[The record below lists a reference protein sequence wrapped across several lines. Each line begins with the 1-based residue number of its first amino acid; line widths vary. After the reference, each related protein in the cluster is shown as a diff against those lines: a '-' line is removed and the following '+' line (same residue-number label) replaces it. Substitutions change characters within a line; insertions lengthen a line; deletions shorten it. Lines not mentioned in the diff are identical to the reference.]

1 MSRVPPEELEKMEAW
16 ATLVDMCRDRS
27 AADPGRRI
35 FVFLENGIDE
45 SAALTLAD
53 VDRRSRAIAVR
64 LSELAAPGSRVLL
77 SYPPGLDFVT
87 GFFGALYAGMIA
99 VPVAPIDG
107 DCNDVKR
114 SRIESIARSAEP
126 DVLLTSAAAVDQVKK
141 ELADTGR
148 LCGLHVVASDEVPD
162 DAASRWTRPDI
173 GPSTVAYLQY
183 SSGSTGQPKGVVLR
197 HASVLHNLAL
207 IVENGSDGGG
217 ERPPSF
223 ISWLP
228 MFHDMGLISSVVE
241 PIYAGY
247 DAVLMPPVAFVHR
260 PFSWLRAIS
269 NVGRANAAA
278 PNFAYE
284 MCARRSRPDQRA
296 QLDLSGWTIALV
308 GAEPVRARTMR
319 LFAETFAPCGFR
331 PETFFP
337 SYGLAESTVM
347 VSGGPVGRGAVM
359 HTFDA
364 QALAAGRVQL
374 AGPGGAGTGGAS
386 TGGAGTGGAG
396 TGGGRELVG
405 CGQIQPTLTVV
416 IARPGTDEPCAQ
428 DEVGEILVSSRSVG
442 DGYWNQ
448 PEETERTFHARVRGY
463 GERDFLR
470 TGDLGFVF
478 GDQLFVT
485 GRLKDVVII
494 DGHNHYPHDI
504 ELTVDA
510 SHPAIRD
517 GFCCALSVEEGD
529 AERLVVLAEVS
540 VRKMKSQDTAS
551 ATGALAASDE
561 VAAAVRRAVTAEH
574 GIAVSDVVLLKLGTL
589 PFTSSGKIQRMEC
602 RARYQSGDFDR
613 L

>member
-1 MSRVPPEELEKMEAW
+1 VEFAKMRAW

-27 AADPGRRI
+27 AEDPGRRA
-35 FVFLENGIDE
+35 FAFLENGINE
-45 SAALTLAD
+45 SAALTRAEL
-53 VDRRSRAIAVR
+53 DRRARAIAVR

-99 VPVAPIDG
+99 VPVAPVDG
-107 DCNDVKR
+107 DSSDVKR

-126 DVLLTSAAAVDQVKK
+126 DVLLTSAAAAEQVKK
-141 ELADTGR
+141 VLADAGR

-162 DAASRWTRPDI
+162 AAADQWARPDI

-183 SSGSTGQPKGVVLR
+183 SSGSTGLPKGVILR
-197 HASVLHNLAL
+197 HASVLHNLDL
-207 IVENGSDGGG
+207 ITENGQDDPDG
-217 ERPPSF
+217 RATF

-228 MFHDMGLISSVVE
+228 MFHDMGLISGVVE
-241 PIYAGY
+241 PVYGGF

-269 NVGRANAAA
+269 DAGRASGAA

-296 QLDLSGWTIALV
+296 QLDLSGWAIALV
-308 GAEPVRARTMR
+308 GAEPVRAQTMR

-331 PETFFP
+331 PETLYP

-347 VSGGPVGRGAVM
+347 VSGGPVGRGAV
-359 HTFDA
+359 TYPFDA
-364 QALAAGRVQL
+364 QALAAGQVRL
-374 AGPGGAGTGGAS
+374 AAPGVKE
-386 TGGAGTGGAG
+386 
-396 TGGGRELVG
+396 RELVG
-405 CGQIQPTLTVV
+405 CGEIQPSVTVV
-416 IARPGTDEPCAQ
+416 ITRPGTGEPCAR
-428 DEVGEILVSSRSVG
+428 DAVGEILVSSRSVG

-448 PEETERTFHARVRGY
+448 PLESERTFRARVRGH

-478 GDQLFVT
+478 GGQLFVT

-504 ELTVDA
+504 ELTVST
-510 SHPAIRD
+510 SHPAIRE
-517 GFCCALSVEEGD
+517 GFCCALAVDAGD
-529 AERLVVLAEVS
+529 AERLVVLSEI
-540 VRKMKSQDTAS
+540 S
-551 ATGALAASDE
+551 ARQLKGRDGGVDE
-561 VAAAVRRAVTAEH
+561 VVTAVRRAVTAEH
-574 GIAVSDVVLLKLGTL
+574 GIAVSDVVLLRLGTL
-589 PFTSSGKIQRMEC
+589 PFTSSGKIQRAEC
-602 RARYQSGDFDR
+602 RARYQSGNFDR

>member
-1 MSRVPPEELEKMEAW
+1 MMKSW

-35 FVFLENGIDE
+35 FVFLENGINE

-53 VDRRSRAIAVR
+53 IDLRARAIAVR
-64 LSELAAPGSRVLL
+64 LSERAAPGSRVLL

-99 VPVAPIDG
+99 VPVAPVDG

-126 DVLLTSAAAVDQVKK
+126 DVLLTSAAAIDRVKK
-141 ELADTGR
+141 ALADTGR
-148 LCGLHVVASDEVPD
+148 LSGLHVVASDDVPD
-162 DAASRWTRPDI
+162 DAADQWTRPDI

-183 SSGSTGQPKGVVLR
+183 SSGSTGLPKGVMLR

-207 IVENGSDGGG
+207 IVENASDGVPG
-217 ERPPSF
+217 RPPAF
-223 ISWLP
+223 VSWLP

-241 PIYAGY
+241 PVYAAY

-269 NVGRANAAA
+269 DAGRANAAA

-284 MCARRSRPDQRA
+284 MCARRSKPEQRA
-296 QLDLSGWTIALV
+296 QLDLSRWTLALV

-364 QALAAGRVQL
+364 QALAAGRVRL
-374 AGPGGAGTGGAS
+374 AGPGGGE
-386 TGGAGTGGAG
+386 
-396 TGGGRELVG
+396 RELVG

-416 IARPGTDEPCAQ
+416 ITRPGTDLPCEQ
-428 DEVGEILVSSRSVG
+428 DEVGEILVSSDSVG

-448 PEETERTFHARVRGY
+448 PEETERTFRARVRGY
-463 GERDFLR
+463 GDRDFLR

-504 ELTVDA
+504 ELTVST
-510 SHPAIRD
+510 SHPAIRE
-517 GFCCALSVEEGD
+517 GFCCALSVEDGD
-529 AERLVVLAEVS
+529 AERLVTLAEVS
-540 VRKMKSQDTAS
+540 SRQLKGQDT
-551 ATGALAASDE
+551 GGE

-574 GIAVSDVVLLKLGTL
+574 GIAVSDVVLLRLGTL
-589 PFTSSGKIQRMEC
+589 PFTSSGKIQRNEC
-602 RARYQSGDFDR
+602 RARYQSGDFAR

>member
-1 MSRVPPEELEKMEAW
+1 MKTW

-27 AADPGRRI
+27 VADPSRRI
-35 FVFLENGIDE
+35 FVFLENGMDE

-53 VDRRSRAIAVR
+53 LDLRSRAIAVR

-87 GFFGALYAGMIA
+87 GFFGTLYAGMIA
-99 VPVAPIDG
+99 VPVAPVDG
-107 DCNDVKR
+107 DCNDVKK
-114 SRIESIARSAEP
+114 SRIESIALSAEP
-126 DVLLTSAAAVDQVKK
+126 DVLLTSAAAVERVKK
-141 ELADTGR
+141 ALADSGR
-148 LCGLHVVASDEVPD
+148 LCSLHVVASDEVPD
-162 DAASRWTRPDI
+162 DAAGHWTRPDI

-183 SSGSTGQPKGVVLR
+183 SSGSTGLPKGVMLR

-207 IVENGSDGGG
+207 IVENGSDGAP
-217 ERPPSF
+217 ERPPAF
-223 ISWLP
+223 VSWLP

-247 DAVLMPPVAFVHR
+247 DAVLMPPLAFVHR

-269 NVGRANAAA
+269 DAGRANAAA

-284 MCARRSRPDQRA
+284 MCARRSKPDQRA
-296 QLDLSGWTIALV
+296 QLDLSRWTIALV

-364 QALAAGRVQL
+364 RALAAGQVRL
-374 AGPGGAGTGGAS
+374 AGPGGGE
-386 TGGAGTGGAG
+386 
-396 TGGGRELVG
+396 RELVG

-416 IARPGTDEPCAQ
+416 ITRPGTDVPCAE
-428 DEVGEILVSSRSVG
+428 DEVGEILVSSDSVG

-448 PEETERTFHARVRGY
+448 PEETERAFRARVRGY

-485 GRLKDVVII
+485 GRLKDVII
-494 DGHNHYPHDI
+494 VDGHNHYPHDI
-504 ELTVDA
+504 ELTVGT
-510 SHPAIRD
+510 SHPAIRE
-517 GFCCALSVEEGD
+517 GFCCALSVDEGD
-529 AERLVVLAEVS
+529 AERLVILAEIS
-540 VRKMKSQDTAS
+540 FRQMKSQDTAR
-551 ATGALAASDE
+551 TTSDE

-574 GIAVSDVVLLKLGTL
+574 GIAVSDVVMLRLGTL

>member
-1 MSRVPPEELEKMEAW
+1 MKTW

-27 AADPGRRI
+27 AADPNRRI

-53 VDRRSRAIAVR
+53 VDRRARAIAVR
-64 LSELAAPGSRVLL
+64 LSELAAPGARVLL

-99 VPVAPIDG
+99 VPVAPVDG
-107 DCNDVKR
+107 DSNDVKR

-126 DVLLTSAAAVDQVKK
+126 EVLLTSAAAADRVKK
-141 ELADTGR
+141 ALADSGR
-148 LCGLHVVASDEVPD
+148 LCGLHVVATDEVPD
-162 DAASRWTRPDI
+162 DIAARWTKPDI
-173 GPSTVAYLQY
+173 GPATVAYLQY
-183 SSGSTGQPKGVVLR
+183 SSGSTGLPKGVMLR

-207 IVENGSDGGG
+207 IVENGSDGVPG
-217 ERPPSF
+217 RPPAF

-247 DAVLMPPVAFVHR
+247 DAVLMAPVAFVHR

-269 NVGRANAAA
+269 DAGRANAAA

-308 GAEPVRARTMR
+308 GAEPVRARTLR

-364 QALAAGRVQL
+364 EALAAGRVRL
-374 AGPGGAGTGGAS
+374 AGAEGAGAEGARAD
-386 TGGAGTGGAG
+386 GAGAEGAPADGAPAGGRE
-396 TGGGRELVG
+396 RELVG
-405 CGQIQPTLTVV
+405 CGQVQPTLTVV
-416 IARPGTDEPCAQ
+416 IARPGTDVPCAP
-428 DEVGEILVSSRSVG
+428 DEVGEILVSSASVG

-448 PEETERTFHARVRGY
+448 PEETELTFRARVQGY

-485 GRLKDVVII
+485 GRLKDVVIV

-504 ELTVDA
+504 ELTVST
-510 SHPAIRD
+510 SHPAIRE
-517 GFCCALSVEEGD
+517 GFCCALSVDEGD
-529 AERLVVLAEVS
+529 AERLVIMAEIS
-540 VRKMKSQDTAS
+540 VRRVKGQDS
-551 ATGALAASDE
+551 ARAAAEE

-574 GIAVSDVVLLKLGTL
+574 GIAVADVVLLRLGAL

>member
-1 MSRVPPEELEKMEAW
+1 M
-16 ATLVDMCRDRS
+16 
-27 AADPGRRI
+27 
-35 FVFLENGIDE
+35 DE

-53 VDRRSRAIAVR
+53 LDRRSRAIAVR

-99 VPVAPIDG
+99 VPVAPVDG
-107 DCNDVKR
+107 DCNDVKK

-126 DVLLTSAAAVDQVKK
+126 DVLLTSSAAVERVKK
-141 ELADTGR
+141 VLADSGR
-148 LCGLHVVASDEVPD
+148 LCSLHVVASDEAPD
-162 DAASRWTRPDI
+162 DAAGQWTRPDI

-183 SSGSTGQPKGVVLR
+183 SSGSTGLPKGVMLR

-207 IVENGSDGGG
+207 IVENGSDGAP
-217 ERPPSF
+217 ERPPAF
-223 ISWLP
+223 VSWLP

-247 DAVLMPPVAFVHR
+247 DAVLMPPLAFVHR

-269 NVGRANAAA
+269 DAGRANAAA

-284 MCARRSRPDQRA
+284 MCARRSKPDQRA
-296 QLDLSGWTIALV
+296 QLDLSRWTIALV

-364 QALAAGRVQL
+364 QALAAGQVRL
-374 AGPGGAGTGGAS
+374 AGPGGRE
-386 TGGAGTGGAG
+386 
-396 TGGGRELVG
+396 RELVG

-416 IARPGTDEPCAQ
+416 ITRPGTDVPCAE
-428 DEVGEILVSSRSVG
+428 DEVGEILVSSDSVG

-448 PEETERTFHARVRGY
+448 PEETERTFRARVRGY

-470 TGDLGFVF
+470 TGDLGFIF

-485 GRLKDVVII
+485 GRLKDVII
-494 DGHNHYPHDI
+494 VDGHNHYPHDI
-504 ELTVDA
+504 ELTVGT
-510 SHPAIRD
+510 SHPAIRE
-517 GFCCALSVEEGD
+517 GFCCALSVDEGD
-529 AERLVVLAEVS
+529 AERLVILAEVS
-540 VRKMKSQDTAS
+540 VRQMKGQDT
-551 ATGALAASDE
+551 SDE

-574 GIAVSDVVLLKLGTL
+574 GIAVSDVVMLRLGTL

>member
-1 MSRVPPEELEKMEAW
+1 MKTW
-16 ATLVDMCRDRS
+16 ATLVDMCRDRGAS
-27 AADPGRRI
+27 DPDRRI
-35 FVFLENGIDE
+35 FVFLENGINE

-53 VDRRSRAIAVR
+53 IDLRARAVAVR
-64 LSELAAPGSRVLL
+64 LNELAAPGSRVLL

-99 VPVAPIDG
+99 VPVAPVDG

-126 DVLLTSAAAVDQVKK
+126 EVLLTSAAAVERVKK
-141 ELADTGR
+141 ALADTGR
-148 LCGLHVVASDEVPD
+148 LSGLHVVASDEVPD
-162 DAASRWTRPDI
+162 EAAERWTEPDI

-183 SSGSTGQPKGVVLR
+183 SSGSTGLPKGVMLR
-197 HASVLHNLAL
+197 HSSVLHNLAL
-207 IVENGSDGGG
+207 IVENASDGAPG
-217 ERPPSF
+217 RPPTF
-223 ISWLP
+223 VSWLP

-241 PIYAGY
+241 PVYAAY

-269 NVGRANAAA
+269 DAGRANAAA

-284 MCARRSRPDQRA
+284 MCARRSRPDQRE
-296 QLDLSGWTIALV
+296 QLDLSGWTLALV

-359 HTFDA
+359 RTFDA
-364 QALAAGRVQL
+364 QALAAGQVRL
-374 AGPGGAGTGGAS
+374 AGPGGGE
-386 TGGAGTGGAG
+386 
-396 TGGGRELVG
+396 RELVG

-416 IARPGTDEPCAQ
+416 IARPGTDMPCQQ
-428 DEVGEILVSSRSVG
+428 DEVGEILVSSDSVG

-448 PEETERTFHARVRGY
+448 PEETERTFRARVRGY

-504 ELTVDA
+504 ELTVGT
-510 SHPAIRD
+510 SHPAIRE
-517 GFCCALSVEEGD
+517 GFCCALSVDEGD
-529 AERLVVLAEVS
+529 AERLVTLAEVS
-540 VRKMKSQDTAS
+540 SRQLKGQDT
-551 ATGALAASDE
+551 GGD

-574 GIAVSDVVLLKLGTL
+574 GIAVSDVVLLRLGTL
-589 PFTSSGKIQRMEC
+589 PFTSSGKIQRTEC
-602 RARYQSGDFDR
+602 RARYQSGDFAR

>member
-1 MSRVPPEELEKMEAW
+1 MKTW

-27 AADPGRRI
+27 AADPSRRI
-35 FVFLENGIDE
+35 FLFLENGINE

-64 LSELAAPGSRVLL
+64 LSELAAPGARVLL

-99 VPVAPIDG
+99 VPVAPVDG
-107 DCNDVKR
+107 DFNDVKR

-126 DVLLTSAAAVDQVKK
+126 DVLLTSAAAAERVKK
-141 ELADTGR
+141 ALADSGQ

-162 DAASRWTRPDI
+162 DAAGRWTRPDI

-183 SSGSTGQPKGVVLR
+183 SSGSTGLPKGVMLR

-207 IVENGSDGGG
+207 IVQNGSDGVAG
-217 ERPPSF
+217 PPPAF

-241 PIYAGY
+241 PVYAGY

-269 NVGRANAAA
+269 DAGRANAAA

-359 HTFDA
+359 HAFDA
-364 QALAAGRVQL
+364 QALAAGRVRL
-374 AGPGGAGTGGAS
+374 AGPGGKE
-386 TGGAGTGGAG
+386 
-396 TGGGRELVG
+396 RELVG

-416 IARPGTDEPCAQ
+416 ITRPGTDVPCAE
-428 DEVGEILVSSRSVG
+428 DEVGEILVSSGSVG

-448 PEETERTFHARVRGY
+448 PEETERTFRARIRGY

-504 ELTVDA
+504 ELTVST
-510 SHPAIRD
+510 SHPAIRE
-517 GFCCALSVEEGD
+517 GFCCALSVDEGD
-529 AERLVVLAEVS
+529 TERLVILAEIS
-540 VRKMKSQDTAS
+540 VRQLKSRDT
-551 ATGALAASDE
+551 THAAGDE

-574 GIAVSDVVLLKLGTL
+574 GIAVADVVLLRLGTL

-602 RARYQSGDFDR
+602 RTRYQSGDFDR
-613 L
+613 F

>member
-1 MSRVPPEELEKMEAW
+1 MEAW

-114 SRIESIARSAEP
+114 SRIESIAQSAEP
-126 DVLLTSAAAVDQVKK
+126 DVLMTSAAAVDRVKK

-374 AGPGGAGTGGAS
+374 AG
-386 TGGAGTGGAG
+386 

-551 ATGALAASDE
+551 AAGAPAASDE
-561 VAAAVRRAVTAEH
+561 IAAAVRRAVTAEH

>member
-1 MSRVPPEELEKMEAW
+1 MARVPSAEFEKMKAW
-16 ATLVDMCRDRS
+16 ATLVDMCRDRA

-35 FVFLENGIDE
+35 FVFLENGVDE

-53 VDRRSRAIAVR
+53 VDLRSRAIAVR
-64 LSELAAPGSRVLL
+64 LRELAAPGARVLL

-114 SRIESIARSAEP
+114 SRIESIARSAGP
-126 DVLLTSAAAVDQVKK
+126 DVLLTSAAAVEGVKK
-141 ELADTGR
+141 ALADSG
-148 LCGLHVVASDEVPD
+148 LCALNVLASDEVPD
-162 DAASRWTRPDI
+162 DAAGRWTRPDI

-183 SSGSTGQPKGVVLR
+183 SSGSTGLPKGVILR
-197 HASVLHNLAL
+197 HASVLHNLEL
-207 IVENGSDGGG
+207 ITENGQDDAAG
-217 ERPPSF
+217 RATF

-228 MFHDMGLISSVVE
+228 MFHDMGLISGVVE
-241 PIYAGY
+241 PVYA
-247 DAVLMPPVAFVHR
+247 AFNSVLMPPVAFVHR

-269 NVGRANAAA
+269 DTGRASGAG

-284 MCARRSRPDQRA
+284 MCARRSRPEQRA
-296 QLDLSGWTIALV
+296 QLDLSKWAIALV
-308 GAEPVRARTMR
+308 GAEPVRAQTMR

-331 PETFFP
+331 PETLYP

-364 QALAAGRVQL
+364 QALAAGQVRL
-374 AGPGGAGTGGAS
+374 AGPGAKE
-386 TGGAGTGGAG
+386 
-396 TGGGRELVG
+396 RELVG
-405 CGQIQPTLTVV
+405 CGQIQPAVTVV
-416 IARPGTDEPCAQ
+416 ITRPGTGEPCAQ

-448 PEETERTFHARVRGY
+448 PEETERTFRARVRGH

-494 DGHNHYPHDI
+494 DGQNHYPHDI
-504 ELTVDA
+504 ELTVGT
-510 SHPAIRD
+510 SHPGIRE
-517 GFCCALSVEEGD
+517 GFCCALSVDEGD
-529 AERLVVLAEVS
+529 AERLVVLAEIS
-540 VRKMKSQDTAS
+540 FRQMKSQDTDRS
-551 ATGALAASDE
+551 TGDE

-574 GIAVSDVVLLKLGTL
+574 GIAVSNVLLLRPGTL

-602 RARYQSGDFDR
+602 RARYQSGQFDQ

>member
-1 MSRVPPEELEKMEAW
+1 MARVPPAELEKMKTW

-27 AADPGRRI
+27 AADPDRRI
-35 FVFLENGIDE
+35 FVFLENGINE

-64 LSELAAPGSRVLL
+64 LRELAAPGSRVLL

-99 VPVAPIDG
+99 VPVAPVDG
-107 DCNDVKR
+107 DSNDVKR
-114 SRIESIARSAEP
+114 TRIESIARSAEP
-126 DVLLTSAAAVDQVKK
+126 DVLLTSAAAVEQVRKA
-141 ELADTGR
+141 LADSGR
-148 LCGLHVVASDEVPD
+148 LCGLHIVATDEVPD
-162 DAASRWTRPDI
+162 DAAARWTRPDI

-183 SSGSTGQPKGVVLR
+183 SSGSTGLPKGVLLR

-207 IVENGSDGGG
+207 IVENGSDGKPG
-217 ERPPSF
+217 RPPAF

-247 DAVLMPPVAFVHR
+247 DAVLMAPVAFVHR

-269 NVGRANAAA
+269 DAGRANAAA

-364 QALAAGRVQL
+364 EALAAGRVRL
-374 AGPGGAGTGGAS
+374 ARTGGKE
-386 TGGAGTGGAG
+386 
-396 TGGGRELVG
+396 RELVG

-416 IARPGTDEPCAQ
+416 ITRPGTDVPCAA
-428 DEVGEILVSSRSVG
+428 DEVGEILVSSGSVG

-448 PEETERTFHARVRGY
+448 PEETERTFRARVRGY

-485 GRLKDVVII
+485 GRLKDVII
-494 DGHNHYPHDI
+494 VDGHNHYPHDI
-504 ELTVDA
+504 ELTVGT
-510 SHPAIRD
+510 SHPAIRE
-517 GFCCALSVEEGD
+517 GFCCALSVDEGD
-529 AERLVVLAEVS
+529 AERLVVLTEIS
-540 VRKMKSQDTAS
+540 IRRMKSRDS
-551 ATGALAASDE
+551 ARAAEDE

-574 GIAVSDVVLLKLGTL
+574 GIPVSDVVLLRLGTL
-589 PFTSSGKIQRMEC
+589 PFTSSGKIQRTEC

>member
-1 MSRVPPEELEKMEAW
+1 MARVPAAELAKMKTW

-27 AADPGRRI
+27 ARDPGRRI
-35 FVFLENGIDE
+35 FSFLENGTDE
-45 SAALTLAD
+45 SAALTLAE
-53 VDRRSRAIAVR
+53 VDLRSRAIAVR
-64 LSELAAPGSRVLL
+64 LGELAAPGARVLL

-99 VPVAPIDG
+99 VPVAPVDG

-126 DVLLTSAAAVDQVKK
+126 EVLLTTAAAAERVNKV
-141 ELADTGR
+141 LADTDR
-148 LCGLHVVASDEVPD
+148 MSGLHVLASDTVPD
-162 DAASRWTRPDI
+162 DGAGRWTRPDI
-173 GPSTVAYLQY
+173 GPSTIAYLQY
-183 SSGSTGQPKGVVLR
+183 SSGSTGQPKGVILS

-207 IVENGSDGGG
+207 IAESGSCDEDDGYD
-217 ERPPSF
+217 RIPPF

-228 MFHDMGLISSVVE
+228 MFHDMGLISGVVE
-241 PIYAGY
+241 PVYVGS

-269 NVGRANAAA
+269 DAGQAYAAA

-284 MCARRSRPDQRA
+284 LCARRSKPDQRA
-296 QLDLSGWTIALV
+296 RLDLSGWTFALV

-331 PETFFP
+331 PEAFFP

-347 VSGGPVGRGAVM
+347 VSGGPVGRGAV
-359 HTFDA
+359 TYAFDA
-364 QALAAGRVQL
+364 HALAAGQVRL
-374 AGPGGAGTGGAS
+374 AGPGATA
-386 TGGAGTGGAG
+386 
-396 TGGGRELVG
+396 RELVG
-405 CGQIQPTLTVV
+405 CGQIQQSLSVV
-416 IARPGTDEPCAQ
+416 ITRPGTDVPCAA

-442 DGYWNQ
+442 DGYWNA
-448 PEETERTFHARVRGY
+448 PEETERTFRARVHGY

-485 GRLKDVVII
+485 GRIKDVII
-494 DGHNHYPHDI
+494 LDGLNHYPHDI
-504 ELTVDA
+504 ELTVGT
-510 SHPAIRD
+510 SHPAIRE
-517 GFCCALSVEEGD
+517 GFCCALSVDDGD
-529 AERLVVLAEVS
+529 GERLVVLTEITYSRQIVP
-540 VRKMKSQDTAS
+540 D
-551 ATGALAASDE
+551 GPDPAAPGRVTRAE

-574 GIAVSDVVLLKLGTL
+574 GITASDVVLLRLGTL
-589 PFTSSGKIQRMEC
+589 PFTSSGKIQRAEC
-602 RARYQSGDFDR
+602 RTRYQSGDFDR

>member
-1 MSRVPPEELEKMEAW
+1 MARVPPAELEKMKTW

-35 FVFLENGIDE
+35 FVFLENGINE

-53 VDRRSRAIAVR
+53 VDLRSRAIAVR

-99 VPVAPIDG
+99 VPVAPVEDG
-107 DCNDVKR
+107 GNDVKR

-126 DVLLTSAAAVDQVKK
+126 DVLLTSAAAAERVKK
-141 ELADTGR
+141 ALADSGR
-148 LCGLHVVASDEVPD
+148 LCDLHIVASDEVPD
-162 DAASRWTRPDI
+162 DAAAQWTRPGI

-183 SSGSTGQPKGVVLR
+183 SSGSTGLPKGVMLR

-207 IVENGSDGGG
+207 IVENGSDGAAD
-217 ERPPSF
+217 RPPAF

-247 DAVLMPPVAFVHR
+247 DAVLMPPLAFVHR

-269 NVGRANAAA
+269 DVGRANAAA

-364 QALAAGRVQL
+364 QALAAGQVRL
-374 AGPGGAGTGGAS
+374 ADPA
-386 TGGAGTGGAG
+386 
-396 TGGGRELVG
+396 GGGRELVG

-416 IARPGTDEPCAQ
+416 ITRPGTDVPCAE

-448 PEETERTFHARVRGY
+448 PEETERTFRARVRGY

-504 ELTVDA
+504 ELTVGT
-510 SHPAIRD
+510 SHPAIRE
-517 GFCCALSVEEGD
+517 GFCCALSVDEGD
-529 AERLVVLAEVS
+529 TERLVVLAEIS
-540 VRKMKSQDTAS
+540 LRQMNSHNTAR
-551 ATGALAASDE
+551 ATGDE
-561 VAAAVRRAVTAEH
+561 VAAAVRRAITAEH
-574 GIAVSDVVLLKLGTL
+574 GIAVSDVVLLRLGTL

-602 RARYQSGDFDR
+602 RARYQSGDFDQ

>member
-114 SRIESIARSAEP
+114 SRIESIAQSAEP
-126 DVLLTSAAAVDQVKK
+126 DVLMTSAAAVDRVKK

-374 AGPGGAGTGGAS
+374 AG
-386 TGGAGTGGAG
+386 

-551 ATGALAASDE
+551 AAGAPAASDE
-561 VAAAVRRAVTAEH
+561 IAAAVRRAVTAEH

>member
-1 MSRVPPEELEKMEAW
+1 MEAW

-114 SRIESIARSAEP
+114 SRIESIAQSAEP
-126 DVLLTSAAAVDQVKK
+126 DVLLTSAAAVDRVKK

-374 AGPGGAGTGGAS
+374 AG
-386 TGGAGTGGAG
+386 

-551 ATGALAASDE
+551 AAGAPAASDE
-561 VAAAVRRAVTAEH
+561 IAAAVRRAVTAEH

>member
-1 MSRVPPEELEKMEAW
+1 MARVPPAELEKMKTW

-27 AADPGRRI
+27 AADPDRRI
-35 FVFLENGIDE
+35 FVFLENGIHE

-64 LSELAAPGSRVLL
+64 LRELAAPGSRVLL

-99 VPVAPIDG
+99 VPVAPVDG
-107 DCNDVKR
+107 DSNDVKR

-126 DVLLTSAAAVDQVKK
+126 DVLLTSAAAVEQVRKA
-141 ELADTGR
+141 LADSGR
-148 LCGLHVVASDEVPD
+148 LCGLHVVAADEVPD
-162 DAASRWTRPDI
+162 DAAARWTRPDI

-183 SSGSTGQPKGVVLR
+183 SSGSTGLPKGVLLR

-207 IVENGSDGGG
+207 IVENGSDGLPG
-217 ERPPSF
+217 RPPAF

-247 DAVLMPPVAFVHR
+247 DAVLMAPVAFVHR

-269 NVGRANAAA
+269 DAGRANAAA

-364 QALAAGRVQL
+364 EALAAGQVRLARV
-374 AGPGGAGTGGAS
+374 GGKE
-386 TGGAGTGGAG
+386 
-396 TGGGRELVG
+396 RELVG

-416 IARPGTDEPCAQ
+416 ITRPGTDVPCAA
-428 DEVGEILVSSRSVG
+428 DEVGEILVSSPSVG

-448 PEETERTFHARVRGY
+448 PEETERTFRARVQGY

-485 GRLKDVVII
+485 GRLKDVII
-494 DGHNHYPHDI
+494 VDGHNHYPHDI
-504 ELTVDA
+504 ELTVGT
-510 SHPAIRD
+510 SHPAIRE

-529 AERLVVLAEVS
+529 AERLVILTEIS
-540 VRKMKSQDTAS
+540 IRRMRSQDS
-551 ATGALAASDE
+551 ARAAADE

-574 GIAVSDVVLLKLGTL
+574 GIAVSDVVLLRLGTL
-589 PFTSSGKIQRMEC
+589 PFTSSGKIQRTEC

>member
-1 MSRVPPEELEKMEAW
+1 MSRVPLEELEKMEAW

-114 SRIESIARSAEP
+114 SRIESIAQSAEP
-126 DVLLTSAAAVDQVKK
+126 DVLMTSAAAVDRVKK

-374 AGPGGAGTGGAS
+374 AG
-386 TGGAGTGGAG
+386 

-551 ATGALAASDE
+551 AAGAPAASDE
-561 VAAAVRRAVTAEH
+561 IAAAVRRAVTAEH